1 MKFALLFTFCAIFVF
16 SAPKVFAQNQVNEPG
31 CTHQVIKSNPSELIV
46 YLSNKYG
53 FELTEQLLL
62 RKANYEA
69 QNEVTV
75 LYGKHYYSVISK
87 LDQLIALEQNQLVLN
102 DLKFRKSRIVNFT
115 SIENQLIN

>member
-1 MKFALLFTFCAIFVF
+1 M
-16 SAPKVFAQNQVNEPG
+16 
-31 CTHQVIKSNPSELIV
+31 
-46 YLSNKYG
+46 
-53 FELTEQLLL
+53 L

-69 QNEVTV
+69 QNEVIV

>member
-16 SAPKVFAQNQVNEPG
+16 SAPKVFSQNQVNEPF
-31 CTHQVIKSNPSELIV
+31 CTHQVTKSNPSELIV

-69 QNEVTV
+69 QNEVIV